1 MATENPIPQ
10 RLQQEEFKFCL
21 LKKQTK
27 KPFEPKWQENGY
39 SFADP
44 KLLQHI
50 GKSNNYG
57 IICGPGRLGI
67 LDIDE
72 LSIVKKLNEI
82 LPETFTVET
91 GSGKQHRYFLV
102 QLNTPKIILIK
113 DSAHYGELQGPG
125 SQCVGPGSIHPD
137 TKNPY
142 KVIKDVGIA
151 ELSQAAIDKLREL
164 YTDKLSEEQ
173 VKTTPNWK
181 MYGKSSIDFPISL
194 LLPKMGKLKKSGSEL
209 YGVHPVH
216 GSTTG
221 MNFFINPAKNLW
233 HCFRCNS
240 GGDALA
246 LLAVLNGDCDC
257 KDFSLGGKKLRGE
270 DFKKSIEIAK
280 RDYGL
285 ILENKSLAELEKL
298 HQDIFRGQKSLTAEE
313 KERIEAEKLIERVAK
328 AYAGAREGMTDGEVR
343 GEIEHFLK
351 KGKIKAAIY
360 LLAIHLLTKYRLIT
374 LEDTQEIFF
383 YNEGVYYGKADRVLS
398 AHAEHIL
405 TDLGGS
411 HFISEALAHI
421 KRSTYKKRDDLLE
434 PVLKVCLQNGI
445 LNLETMQLEPHT
457 PDIVFFNKLPIS
469 FISTA
474 DCPLIKKFLTEVL
487 PTNDDI
493 LTVQELF
500 GYCLYKEYLIHK
512 AIMFVGGGSNGKSTL
527 IKILKHFLGKENC
540 AAVPLHQIEGDKFAV
555 ASLFGK
561 LANMFADLPAK
572 ALKDS
577 SLFKMLTGEDNIPA
591 EKKFKDKFFFQNYAK
606 MIFSANQIPK
616 TPDESDAF
624 FRRWI
629 ILQFPNQFT
638 GGNDDKKLIYR
649 LTTDAEMSGLLNYA
663 IAGLKRLL
671 ERGDFTSARSIE
683 EMRELYM
690 RQSDSVMSFIMDC
703 LEISIT
709 NHIGKKEL
717 YSRYT
722 EYCRHKIYPI
732 VPENTFHQELHKKI
746 RVEDYRPAVKDPVT
760 NNFIRVNCWR
770 GIKLIQNRLDNHD
783 SLDINPSSS
792 PGSQGSQGNSDNNN
806 LGAWIN
812 SDEEPDFEREN

>member
-1 MATENPIPQ
+1 MTTENPIPEQLQ
-10 RLQQEEFKFCL
+10 RREFRFIKL
-21 LKKQTK
+21 LPKEK
-27 KPFEPKWQENGY
+27 KPFEPNWQKTANYEFDN
-39 SFADP
+39 P
-44 KLLQHI
+44 ELLQHI
-50 GKSNNYG
+50 AKGGNV
-57 IICGPGRLGI
+57 GI
-67 LDIDE
+67 LTGVGNLVVLDLDNQE
-72 LSIVKKLNEI
+72 VSDVSDFD
-82 LPETFTVET
+82 TFAVQT
-91 GSGKQHRYFLV
+91 GSNLKHFYFIV
-102 QLNTPKIILIK
+102 TEEIDSKKIK
-113 DSAHYGELQGPG
+113 DIGDLRAKKTQ
-125 SQCVGPGSIHPD
+125 V
-137 TKNPY
+137 
-142 KVIKDVGIA
+142 VIPP
-151 ELSQAAIDKLREL
+151 S
-164 YTDKLSEEQ
+164 
-173 VKTTPNWK
+173 
-181 MYGKSSIDFPISL
+181 
-194 LLPKMGKLKKSGSEL
+194 
-209 YGVHPVH
+209 VHPK
-216 GSTTG
+216 GPSY
-221 MNFFINPAKNLW
+221 
-233 HCFRCNS
+233 
-240 GGDALA
+240 
-246 LLAVLNGDCDC
+246 AVL
-257 KDFSLGGKKLRGE
+257 KDLPIKQISK
-270 DFKKSIEIAK
+270 
-280 RDYGL
+280 
-285 ILENKSLAELEKL
+285 AELESHLQRLRAEISSAKVAVKET
-298 HQDIFRGQKSLTAEE
+298 DKSRSGIEYRKVINIIGQGKTKEQVFEAMKDSEKWKEAHPQYRELTYSKALAFVENSKQKKINTEE
-313 KERIEAEKLIERVAK
+313 EKKKQEEELKERIEKDFEDAK
-328 AYAGAREGMTDGEVR
+328 QGMTDAEVR
-343 GEIEHFLK
+343 SEIEYLI
-351 KGKIKAAIY
+351 GNLKIKAAIY

-374 LEDTQEIFF
+374 IEDTQEIFV
-383 YNEGVYYGKADRVLS
+383 YIEGVYHGKADRLLS
-398 AHAEHIL
+398 AHAQHIL
-405 TDLGGS
+405 ADLGS
-411 HFISEALAHI
+411 THFISETLAHI
-421 KRSTYKKRDDLLE
+421 KRSTFKKREDLLE
-434 PVLKVCLQNGI
+434 PKLKVCLQNGI

-457 PDIVFFNKLPIS
+457 PDVVFFNKLPIN

-474 DCPLIKKFLTEVL
+474 DCTLIKRFLTEVL

-638 GGNDDKKLIYR
+638 GGSDDKKLIYR

-663 IAGLKRLL
+663 IAGLNRLL

-703 LEISIT
+703 LEISIMD
-709 NHIGKKEL
+709 HIGKKEL

-722 EYCRHKIYPI
+722 EYCRSKIYPI

-746 RVEDYRPAVKDPVT
+746 RVEDYKPAVRDPVT
-760 NNFIRVNCWR
+760 NNFVRVSCWR
-770 GIKLIQNRLDNHD
+770 GIKLIQNRLDSHD
-783 SLDINPSSS
+783 CLDTNQSSS
-792 PGSQGSQGNSDNNN
+792 PGSPGSQGNSANNN

>member
-1 MATENPIPQ
+1 
-10 RLQQEEFKFCL
+10 
-21 LKKQTK
+21 
-27 KPFEPKWQENGY
+27 
-39 SFADP
+39 
-44 KLLQHI
+44 
-50 GKSNNYG
+50 
-57 IICGPGRLGI
+57 
-67 LDIDE
+67 
-72 LSIVKKLNEI
+72 
-82 LPETFTVET
+82 
-91 GSGKQHRYFLV
+91 
-102 QLNTPKIILIK
+102 
-113 DSAHYGELQGPG
+113 
-125 SQCVGPGSIHPD
+125 
-137 TKNPY
+137 
-142 KVIKDVGIA
+142 
-151 ELSQAAIDKLREL
+151 
-164 YTDKLSEEQ
+164 
-173 VKTTPNWK
+173 
-181 MYGKSSIDFPISL
+181 
-194 LLPKMGKLKKSGSEL
+194 
-209 YGVHPVH
+209 
-216 GSTTG
+216 
-221 MNFFINPAKNLW
+221 
-233 HCFRCNS
+233 
-240 GGDALA
+240 
-246 LLAVLNGDCDC
+246 
-257 KDFSLGGKKLRGE
+257 
-270 DFKKSIEIAK
+270 
-280 RDYGL
+280 
-285 ILENKSLAELEKL
+285 
-298 HQDIFRGQKSLTAEE
+298 
-313 KERIEAEKLIERVAK
+313 
-328 AYAGAREGMTDGEVR
+328 MTDGEVR
-343 GEIEHFLK
+343 NEIAILLVL
-351 KGKIKAAIY
+351 GKNHAAIY

-374 LEDTQEIFF
+374 IEDTQEIFV
-383 YNEGVYYGKADRVLS
+383 YQEGVYLGKADRLLS
-398 AHAEHIL
+398 AHAQHIL
-405 TDLGGS
+405 TDLGS
-411 HFISEALAHI
+411 THFISETLAHI
-421 KRSTYKKRDDLLE
+421 KRSTYRKRDDLLE
-434 PVLKVCLQNGI
+434 PILKVCLQNGI

-457 PDIVFFNKLPIS
+457 PDVVFFNKLPIS
-469 FISTA
+469 FVSTA
-474 DCPLIKKFLTEVL
+474 NCPLIQKFLREVL

-493 LTVQELF
+493 LTIQELF

-512 AIMFVGGGSNGKSTL
+512 AFMFVGGGSNGKSTL

-663 IAGLKRLL
+663 IAGLRRLL

-703 LEISIT
+703 LEISIMD
-709 NHIGKKEL
+709 HIGKKEL

-722 EYCRHKIYPI
+722 EYCREKIYPI
-732 VPENTFHQELHKKI
+732 VPENTFHQELHRKI

-783 SLDINPSSS
+783 SLDTTQNSS
-792 PGSQGSQGNSDNNN
+792 PGSQGSQGNSDNNT

-812 SDEEPDFEREN
+812 SDEEPNFETEN